1 MACCVLPY
9 LVTLNGCRTDMF
21 SGISG
26 AKAHVENEENKN
38 VQRLRPGSSHPH
50 KVSAKK

>member
-9 LVTLNGCRTDMF
+9 LVMSNGCRTDMF

-38 VQRLRPGSSHPH
+38 VQRLRSGSSHQR